1 MVRKRKIPQRMCL
14 GCREIKDK
22 KELIRI
28 VRTPAGDIELDNTGK
43 KAGRGAYICP
53 KNDCFLKAINNRGL
67 EKSLHRKL
75 PENILAL
82 LKDQL
87 ERPD

>member
-1 MVRKRKIPQRMCL
+1 MVRKRKAPQRMCL

-22 KELIRI
+22 RNLIRV
-28 VRTPAGDIELDNTGK
+28 VRTPEGEIELDNTGK

-53 KNDCFLKAINNRGL
+53 EIDCLIKAINTRGL
-67 EKSLHRKL
+67 EKSLRRKI
-75 PENILAL
+75 PEDIVDL